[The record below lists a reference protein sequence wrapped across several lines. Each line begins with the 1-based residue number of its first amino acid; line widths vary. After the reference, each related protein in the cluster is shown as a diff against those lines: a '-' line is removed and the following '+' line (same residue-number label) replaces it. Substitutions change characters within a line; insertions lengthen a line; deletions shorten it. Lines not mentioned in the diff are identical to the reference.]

1 MSEEKEFID
10 IDNTQENQPIL
21 KPTKKPITELKQ
33 QQLVRAR
40 EAALIKKHELKELN
54 LKSRNLK
61 LEESKLKAFQYDELM
76 KEKEQIMN
84 KAKEIK
90 KEEVIITKEEIVT
103 KPDIIKQ
110 EQTPKKK
117 RIIKKIIY
125 EDDSEEEVE
134 VLQVEKH
141 KPQNPFHQQPPY
153 NPYTQ
158 QETYSQLIYQNAC
171 EKIQSKLHDERAK
184 ALIYSLMPSY
194 H

>member
-1 MSEEKEFID
+1 MSEEKQFIE
-10 IDNTQENQPIL
+10 INNTETDVDEQPIL
-21 KPTKKPITELKQ
+21 KPIKKPISEARR
-33 QQLVRAR
+33 QQLVKAR
-40 EAALIKKHELKELN
+40 EAAHIKKQELKELN
-54 LKSRNLK
+54 LKGKNLK

-76 KEKEQIMN
+76 KQKEEIMN
-84 KAKEIK
+84 KAKETK
-90 KEEVIITKEEIVT
+90 KEEVIITKEETVT
-103 KPDIIKQ
+103 KPEVIKQ
-110 EQTPKKK
+110 EQIPKKK
-117 RIIKKIIY
+117 RVIKKIVY

-141 KPQNPFHQQPPY
+141 KNPKPQSPY

-194 H
+194 R

>member
-10 IDNTQENQPIL
+10 IENTKEETPIL
-21 KPTKKPITELKQ
+21 KPIKKPITELKR
-33 QQLVRAR
+33 QQLVKAR
-40 EAALIKKHELKELN
+40 ECAHIKKQELKELN
-54 LKSRNLK
+54 LKGKNLK

-84 KAKEIK
+84 KAKETK
-90 KEEVIITKEEIVT
+90 KEEVIITKEETVT
-103 KPDIIKQ
+103 KPEVIKQ
-110 EQTPKKK
+110 EPKKK
-117 RIIKKIIY
+117 RVIKKIIY

-141 KPQNPFHQQPPY
+141 KNPKPQSPY

>member
-10 IDNTQENQPIL
+10 IDKTNSDQTII
-21 KPTKKPITELKQ
+21 KPTKKPITELKR

-40 EAALIKKHELKELN
+40 EAAHIKKQELKELN
-54 LKSRNLK
+54 LKSKNLK

-76 KEKEQIMN
+76 KQKEEIMN
-84 KAKEIK
+84 KAKETK
-90 KEEVIITKEEIVT
+90 KEEVIITKEETVT
-103 KPDIIKQ
+103 KPEVIKQ
-110 EQTPKKK
+110 EKKK

-141 KPQNPFHQQPPY
+141 KPQKTVQPQY
-153 NPYTQ
+153 NPYLQ

-171 EKIQSKLHDERAK
+171 EKIQSKLNDERAK

>member
-10 IDNTQENQPIL
+10 IENTKEETPIL
-21 KPTKKPITELKQ
+21 KPIKKPITELKR
-33 QQLVRAR
+33 QQLVKAR
-40 EAALIKKHELKELN
+40 ECAHIKKQELKELN
-54 LKSRNLK
+54 LKGKNLK

-84 KAKEIK
+84 KAKETK
-90 KEEVIITKEEIVT
+90 KEEVIITKEETVT
-103 KPDIIKQ
+103 KPEVIKQ
-110 EQTPKKK
+110 EKKK

-125 EDDSEEEVE
+125 EDDSSSDVE

-141 KPQNPFHQQPPY
+141 KPQKPIQQQAPF
-153 NPYTQ
+153 NPYLQ

>member
-10 IDNTQENQPIL
+10 IENTKEETPIL
-21 KPTKKPITELKQ
+21 KPIKKPITELKR

-40 EAALIKKHELKELN
+40 EAAQIKKQELKELN
-54 LKSRNLK
+54 LKSKNLK

-84 KAKEIK
+84 KAKETK
-90 KEEVIITKEEIVT
+90 KEEVIITKEETVT
-103 KPDIIKQ
+103 KPEVIKQ
-110 EQTPKKK
+110 EKKK

-134 VLQVEKH
+134 VLHVEKH
-141 KPQNPFHQQPPY
+141 KNPKPQSPY

>member
-10 IDNTQENQPIL
+10 IDNTNEEQPIL

-40 EAALIKKHELKELN
+40 EAAQIKKQELKELN
-54 LKSRNLK
+54 LKSKNLK

-76 KEKEQIMN
+76 KQKEEIMN
-84 KAKEIK
+84 KAKETK
-90 KEEVIITKEEIVT
+90 KEEVIITKEETVT
-103 KPDIIKQ
+103 KPEVIKQ
-110 EQTPKKK
+110 EPKKK
-117 RIIKKIIY
+117 RVIKKIIY

-141 KPQNPFHQQPPY
+141 KPQKPIQQQVPY
-153 NPYTQ
+153 NPYSQ

>member
-1 MSEEKEFID
+1 MSEEKEFIN
-10 IDNTQENQPIL
+10 IDNTIEDQPIL
-21 KPTKKPITELKQ
+21 KPTKKPITELKR

-40 EAALIKKHELKELN
+40 EAAQIKKQELKELN
-54 LKSRNLK
+54 LKSKNLK

-76 KEKEQIMN
+76 KQKEEIMN
-84 KAKEIK
+84 KAKETK
-90 KEEVIITKEEIVT
+90 KEEVIITKEETVT
-103 KPDIIKQ
+103 KPEVIKQ
-110 EQTPKKK
+110 EKKK

-141 KPQNPFHQQPPY
+141 KPQKPIQQQAPY
-153 NPYTQ
+153 NPYSQ